1 MSDDALESQAADQTL
16 EPPKPADS
24 APSFG
29 IDGKAYATR
38 GSFGVVGKV
47 TGAGPNFVELQAP
60 MGHEVRL
67 RRNDVDQALGGSE
80 NAQALLDD
88 AKANKDAVTIRFD
101 STGASYHNTEQLMRF
116 ERSKANGETP
126 PFNPTETQRRAAIAD
141 ERRTLLRTES
151 REFNKR

>member
-1 MSDDALESQAADQTL
+1 VSDAVNSQEPEQIL
-16 EPPKPADS
+16 EPPQPAES
-24 APSFG
+24 GPSFG
-29 IDGKAYATR
+29 IDGKAYAMR

-47 TGAGPNFVELQAP
+47 TGAGPNFVELKQP

-67 RRNDVDQALGGSE
+67 RRDDVDHALGGSE

-88 AKANKDAVTIRFD
+88 AKAHRDAVTIRFD
-101 STGASYHNTEQLMRF
+101 STGTSYHNTEQLMRF

-126 PFNPTETQRRAAIAD
+126 PFNPTETQRRAAVAD

-151 REFNKR
+151 REFNRR